1 MCHTR
6 ELAFQISKEYERF
19 SKFLPNLKASI
30 HCHPSQC
37 RKEFA
42 VPDPERQELS
52 TKNVVILIKT
62 FEFFNSAVKR
72 SCLVIGTLGF
82 WMRIRKTDRNQQ
94 IYLKMACFTQTR
106 GKKDLVHFMSKIG
119 IPYH

>member
-30 HCHPSQC
+30 FCQLSQC

-42 VPDPERQELS
+42 DHDPERQELA
-52 TKNVVILIKT
+52 TKN
-62 FEFFNSAVKR
+62 
-72 SCLVIGTLGF
+72 
-82 WMRIRKTDRNQQ
+82 D
-94 IYLKMACFTQTR
+94 
-106 GKKDLVHFMSKIG
+106 
-119 IPYH
+119 

>member
-30 HCHPSQC
+30 YCQPSQC

-42 VPDPERQELS
+42 GPDPGRQ
-52 TKNVVILIKT
+52 
-62 FEFFNSAVKR
+62 
-72 SCLVIGTLGF
+72 
-82 WMRIRKTDRNQQ
+82 
-94 IYLKMACFTQTR
+94 
-106 GKKDLVHFMSKIG
+106 GKKLYIMFLYGTYTK
-119 IPYH
+119 

>member
-30 HCHPSQC
+30 YWHCEPSQC

-42 VPDPERQELS
+42 DPDLGRQELS
-52 TKNVVILIKT
+52 AKNVVILIKT
-62 FEFFNSAVKR
+62 LNFNSVVK
-72 SCLVIGTLGF
+72 SSYLTIGNLGF
-82 WMRIRKTDRNQQ
+82 EMRIRNNDRNDNNVKNS
-94 IYLKMACFTQTR
+94 LLF
-106 GKKDLVHFMSKIG
+106 D
-119 IPYH
+119 PN